1 CDNGYILDDNG
12 CPTCTCLCLKQI
24 TCKRNC
30 GNWGYKTDEQGC
42 PLCEC
47 NCPLR
52 RCWQQC
58 GDLGYKADEY
68 GCMGCEC
75 NCPLVKCSTQCAYG
89 FKQNDYGCQTCQ
101 CACETLGC
109 KRKCDYGF
117 KTNNENCTICEC
129 KESKCP
135 FGYSTGTCGGKEQLK
150 CEGNTTCIV
159 VQKDG
164 QENNLPFKYETLIYI
179 PNTFFNY
186 KQNYLTQTMR
196 YDWINVQF
204 LLLHDINHQ
213 QYSVEFFKLIKKEF
227 VNLNILGMAANCSLD
242 NQLTHD
248 RQLTLDR
255 VNMFALSEGNMDRD
269 FGKRMPLMVPMIQ
282 TLHIP
287 LKNLIDITNNFSD
300 QDLRMICSN
309 VCKIIFSDDN
319 DNLIHSKEYVDYFPN
334 LLN

>member
-1 CDNGYILDDNG
+1 MNGLSIIIVVCLVETALLLKKNDQPAITECPLLNCVQNCDNGYILDDNG

-109 KRKCDYGF
+109 KRK
-117 KTNNENCTICEC
+117 
-129 KESKCP
+129 
-135 FGYSTGTCGGKEQLK
+135 
-150 CEGNTTCIV
+150 
-159 VQKDG
+159 
-164 QENNLPFKYETLIYI
+164 
-179 PNTFFNY
+179 
-186 KQNYLTQTMR
+186 
-196 YDWINVQF
+196 
-204 LLLHDINHQ
+204 
-213 QYSVEFFKLIKKEF
+213 
-227 VNLNILGMAANCSLD
+227 
-242 NQLTHD
+242 
-248 RQLTLDR
+248 
-255 VNMFALSEGNMDRD
+255 
-269 FGKRMPLMVPMIQ
+269 
-282 TLHIP
+282 
-287 LKNLIDITNNFSD
+287 
-300 QDLRMICSN
+300 
-309 VCKIIFSDDN
+309 
-319 DNLIHSKEYVDYFPN
+319 
-334 LLN
+334 